1 MDSDKTIKFLENVV
15 QLVQEDEEVFASI
28 GLNPTITLIK
38 FILTDDKPNNNGIRI
53 PKEEF
58 PNLISTGLYM
68 PLKMA
73 QGEPGDHE
81 EAFPIG
87 VITHLKEV
95 ADKVRG
101 LAVLWNM
108 ERTFDIDLIRER
120 YSNDQPL
127 NISWEILH
135 KDSFMEDDVENLTGV
150 YLRAA
155 TLVDIPAYGG
165 RTQVTEVISSEEDN
179 IPKEDKPLT
188 KELEKNVE
196 LLEAAVTER
205 DEKIASH
212 EATIVELTASQ
223 VTDEITKELD
233 ELRDFKKEVEE
244 EKETQERKSALRD
257 KFIEEGIEKDD
268 EYFEENEEMLLNL
281 DEAALD
287 FVVKQEA
294 TIAEASKEEPKKKT
308 KEKKSSLVP
317 NLKGDEGSDDG
328 DIDLDDLSPKELG
341 KALRESKAQQS
352 KGGSN

>member
-1 MDSDKTIKFLENVV
+1 MDSDKTIKFLRNVV

-38 FILTDDKPNNNGIRI
+38 FILTDDKPNNNNIRI

-58 PNLISTGLYM
+58 SNLISTGLYM

-73 QGEPGDHE
+73 QGKPGDHE

-95 ADKVRG
+95 GNKVRG

-108 ERTFDIDLIRER
+108 ERTFDIDMIRER

-135 KDSFMEDDVENLTGV
+135 RDSFMENDIENLTGV

-165 RTQVTEVISSEEDN
+165 RTTVTEVISSKKADTA
-179 IPKEDKPLT
+179 KEDKTLT

-196 LLEAAVTER
+196 LLEVVVEER
-205 DEKIASH
+205 DKKVVSL

-223 VTDEITKELD
+223 VTDKLTKELD
-233 ELRDFKKEVEE
+233 ELRGFKTKVEE
-244 EKETQERKSALRD
+244 EKKIQERKSELRI
-257 KFIEEGIEKDD
+257 KFTDEGVEKDD
-268 EYFEENEEMLLNL
+268 AYFEENEDMLLSL
-281 DEAALD
+281 DKAALD

-294 TIAEASKEEPKKKT
+294 KLAKASKGQPKK
-308 KEKKSSLVP
+308 KEKKSSLIP
-317 NLKGDEGSDDG
+317 NLKGENDSTDD
-328 DIDLDDLSPKELG
+328 DTDVDDLSPKELG
-341 KALRESKAQQS
+341 AMLRKAHAQQL